1 MFVRA
6 KKKRLRSSSK
16 KWIPHKYQLRA
27 IARGTVQKYLAYF
40 LDPGL
45 GKTSIILMLFKMLQA
60 AGLVKALLVV
70 APLRPCYLVWPK
82 EVKKWRNFN
91 DLSICVL
98 HNEWKIKKEVAI
110 KQQHDIYV
118 INPEGLP
125 WLKAQLKGKHKNKWP
140 FDMLVVDESTKFK
153 NMSSNRFKNLKG
165 MLGKFSRRYILTGTP
180 IPNGLDNIQ
189 GQVAIV
195 DMGETFGITKCS
207 FHDNYFK
214 QVGRPEWGQW
224 IPKND
229 ERAEALYKK
238 VAPFAMRMKGSD
250 YLELPERVDNIIKIK
265 LPRKARKHY
274 DEVESDLF
282 TMIDNKD
289 LNAST
294 SGVAAMKCHQI
305 ANGSIYEDDDPI
317 NPQFK
322 NNDNRP
328 FHIIHTAKL
337 DALEDLVEELDGKPL
352 LVGFKFKHDWKQLK
366 KRFKKDIVTLGKGTT
381 MKEAMK
387 IEKQFN
393 QGKIKILAAYPGTAA
408 LGLNL
413 QEICNNVCWYSL
425 LHDWEAYDQFIKRVE
440 RQGNL
445 NTHTMNHILMAE
457 DTVDEGIYRS
467 VTAKGAT
474 EETFL
479 KAMVKYR
486 HLKLVNK

>member
-1 MFVRA
+1 MFVPA
-6 KKKRLRSSSK
+6 KKRRIRSSAK
-16 KWIPHKYQLRA
+16 KWKPHKYQLKA
-27 IARGTVQKYLAYF
+27 IARGTIQKYLAYF

-45 GKTSIILMLFKMLQA
+45 GKTSIILMLFKILQA

-82 EVKKWRNFN
+82 EVKKWSNFN

-125 WLKAQLKGKHKNKWP
+125 WLKAQLKGKHKKNWP

-165 MLGKFSRRYILTGTP
+165 MLGAFKRRYILTGTP
-180 IPNGLDNIQ
+180 IPNGLKNIQ
-189 GQVAIV
+189 GQIAIV
-195 DMGETFGITKCS
+195 DQGQTFGTKKCY
-207 FHDNYFK
+207 FYNNYFK
-214 QVGRPEWGQW
+214 LKGKPEWQNW
-224 IPKND
+224 IPKDD
-229 ERAEALYKK
+229 ESAEAIYKK

-250 YLELPERVDNIIKIK
+250 YLELPERIDNVIKIK

-274 DEVESDLF
+274 EEVETDLF
-282 TMIDNKD
+282 TLIDDHD

-305 ANGSIYEDDDPI
+305 ANGSVYYDDDPI
-317 NPQFK
+317 NPQYK
-322 NNDNRP
+322 NNDTRP
-328 FHIIHTAKL
+328 FHIIHEVKL

-352 LVGFKFKHDWKQLK
+352 LVGFKYKHDWKQLK
-366 KRFKKDIVTLGKGTT
+366 KRFKKDIVTLGKGTS
-381 MKEAMK
+381 MKEAQK

-413 QEICNNVCWYSL
+413 QEECNNVCWYSM
-425 LHDWEAYDQFIKRVE
+425 LHDWEAYDQFIKRAE
-440 RQGNL
+440 RQGN
-445 NTHTMNHILMAE
+445 HHDHVMNHLLLAE
-457 DTVDEGIYRS
+457 DTVDEGIYSS

-479 KAMVKYR
+479 DAMVKYR
-486 HLKLVNK
+486 NLKKVS